1 MTKWSEIFDF
11 LTEELGIPEREVRFL
26 ARKPSSAAPPEYE
39 IQIYDETAILYDS
52 GFFWVPQFVEIQR
65 SGDETLIGVL
75 GMTKCQ
81 GYWKDE
87 FMKILP
93 NFNKYIRQ

>member
-1 MTKWSEIFDF
+1 MTKWYEVFDF
-11 LTEELGIPEREVRFL
+11 FTKELGIPEREVRC
-26 ARKPSSAAPPEYE
+26 RVQKPYSTAPTEYD
-39 IQIYDETAILYDS
+39 ILVYDETAIRYDT
-52 GFFWVPQFVEIQR
+52 GFFWVPQFVEIQQD
-65 SGDETLIGVL
+65 DETLIGIF